1 MTRRKYATVNGRW
14 PDTIP
19 PLTGPE
25 AVTAAKRLWRTA
37 TGSACPYRVVVTT
50 GARVGRWIVRGGF
63 GTRLVRDDKA
73 RALVLIVN
81 PKAGWHEF
89 VHSLSHKAHRKLHPG
104 IPDHDDLGRH
114 AFVERSMIDH
124 VVGSGWLD
132 GRLKRPERPA
142 PSREDFAKNVR
153 AERAKRIDAAIIRWE
168 RKAKRAER
176 ALRKLRRQRHAIS
189 RAISASGNCA
199 VIAIG

>member
-1 MTRRKYATVNGRW
+1 MTRVKYQSVNGAW
-14 PDTIP
+14 PDQVP
-19 PLTGPE
+19 HPTGPE
-25 AVTAAKRLWRTA
+25 LVTAAKRLWRMA
-37 TGSACPYRVVVTT
+37 TGAPCPYRVVIAT
-50 GARVGRWIVRGGF
+50 GERAGRWTCRRRV

-81 PKAGWHEF
+81 PKTGWHEF

-104 IPDHDDLGRH
+104 APDHDDLGRH
-114 AFVERSMIDH
+114 AFVERGMIDH

-132 GRLKRPERPA
+132 GRLKRPEKPSA
-142 PSREDFAKNVR
+142 PPCD
-153 AERAKRIDAAIIRWE
+153 KRVLRGQRVDAAIVRWE

-199 VIAIG
+199 VVATG